1 MADEPTNRRKYPR
14 IRASKVML
22 VGWKSIGQMSTSRA
36 GTMSLGGIFLHASN
50 PPSEGSPIE
59 IVLELPTG
67 QVRARAIVRNLSS
80 GKGMGIQFVE
90 MKPQDRAKL
99 TKFLAQ
105 EEDIQKTIAAAQPEH
120 SRPANSRPANSQL
133 AIWYRREEAAQ
144 IQFEQELRRLIDL
157 TGKSTYYQL
166 LGVTSDSPVSLVKK
180 NYHTLARRFHPD
192 NHMGNRDLVA
202 SLKEVMS
209 VITEAYKTL
218 ANDEKRAAY
227 DKRLA
232 ATGAFAMGRKKS
244 GTAESVEDWLKRAND
259 CIRAKNFMGS
269 IVWLRKCVQASAENA
284 VYHALLARSLST
296 VPQYR
301 KEAIGHYRKA
311 IELDPWRE
319 PVYIQFA
326 ELCEKMALPELTHA
340 IYSKLLEVNPMHAKA
355 RERLAAIE
363 AAEKGQKSPSLVSQ
377 LLGKKS

>member
-1 MADEPTNRRKYPR
+1 MADEHKNRRKYPR
-14 IRASKVML
+14 IRASKAMV
-22 VGWKSIGQMSTSRA
+22 VGWKSVNQTSTSRV

-67 QVRARAIVRNLSS
+67 QIRARAIVRNLSL

-105 EEDIQKTIAAAQPEH
+105 EEDTQKTVAVARTA
-120 SRPANSRPANSQL
+120 RSRPANSQL

-144 IQFEQELRRLIDL
+144 IQFEEELRRLIEL

-166 LGVTSDSPVSLVKK
+166 LGVTSDTPVTQVKK
-180 NYHTLARRFHPD
+180 SYHSLARRYHPD
-192 NHMGNRDLVA
+192 NHMGKRDLIA
-202 SLKEVMS
+202 SLKELMA

-218 ANDEKRAAY
+218 ADADKRAAY

-232 ATGAFAMGRKKS
+232 ASGAFTMHRGKAR
-244 GTAESVEDWLKRAND
+244 TAESVEEWFKRANE
-259 CIRAKNFMGS
+259 CLRAKNFVGS
-269 IVWLRKCVQASAENA
+269 IVWLRKCVESSPENA
-284 VYHALLARSLST
+284 VYRAMLARSLGT
-296 VPQYR
+296 LPQYR
-301 KEAIGHYRKA
+301 KEAIGHFRKA

-319 PVYIQFA
+319 PVYLQFA
-326 ELCEKMALPELTHA
+326 ELCEKMELPDLTHA
-340 IYSKLLEVNPMHAKA
+340 IYSKLLEVNPAHPKA

-363 AAEKGQKSPSLVSQ
+363 AAQKGQKSPGLVSQ